1 MRTTEQSKR
10 SETEQGSL
18 FAQEYLMKQDAHS
31 ELMHRLSG
39 VSSLMVGRLEL
50 AAKESNSLSRS
61 SDPETSKVAGEKT
74 KEFRARHIA
83 KIWACLKESGS
94 KTYKEIAALT
104 GLEPVAV
111 ARRRKEME
119 ENHLIEVLGE
129 ARNGCALWRA
139 KC

>member
-18 FAQEYLMKQDAHS
+18 FAQESYMPPALILGRIVQ
-31 ELMHRLSG
+31 LSG
-39 VSSLMVGRLEL
+39 PQKEVIPLVSDF
-50 AAKESNSLSRS
+50 KPSNSLSRS
-61 SDPETSKVAGEKT
+61 SDPITSKVAGEKT

-83 KIWACLKESGS
+83 KIWGCLKDYGN
-94 KTYKEIAALT
+94 KTYKEIASLT

-119 ENHLIEVLGE
+119 ENHLIEVLE
-129 ARNGCALWRA
+129 ETRNGCSLWRA
-139 KC
+139 K